1 MSCQVP
7 GGGGGL
13 YTPMVVAR
21 PWLHI
26 VRGEDLGTTMGG
38 PAGGHKAC
46 WVKAGVAI
54 SYRSTWSHTHLVR
67 AWTRT
72 RQWLT

>member
-21 PWLHI
+21 PCLHI
-26 VRGEDLGTTMGG
+26 VRGQDLGTTMGG
-38 PAGGHKAC
+38 PAGGSQVLMK
-46 WVKAGVAI
+46 
-54 SYRSTWSHTHLVR
+54 S
-67 AWTRT
+67 
-72 RQWLT
+72 

>member
-1 MSCQVP
+1 MSSTGHMRGHP
-7 GGGGGL
+7 
-13 YTPMVVAR
+13 P
-21 PWLHI
+21 PWLRAPPPHI

-38 PAGGHKAC
+38 PAGGIKPAGLRP
-46 WVKAGVAI
+46 GVAI